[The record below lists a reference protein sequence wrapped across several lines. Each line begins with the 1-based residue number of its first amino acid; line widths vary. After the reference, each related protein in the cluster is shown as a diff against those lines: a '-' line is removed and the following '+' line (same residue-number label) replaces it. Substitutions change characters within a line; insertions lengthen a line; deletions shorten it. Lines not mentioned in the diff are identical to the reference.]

1 MKKVFLALVLACA
14 LLPAA
19 GFAQNQDGNSQ
30 GGNSNSQ
37 GGNSIS
43 AQEMSGIGI
52 AAATLLGAVAY
63 LGLRRRANRS
73 KS

>member
-14 LLPAA
+14 WLPAA

-30 GGNSNSQ
+30 GGD
-37 GGNSIS
+37 SIS

-52 AAATLLGAVAY
+52 AAATFLGAVAY
-63 LGLRRRANRS
+63 LGLRRRTSRS